1 MTDNST
7 PPSDDQTDT
16 TASLGLSISSNSAIL
31 GVFALLCT
39 AIIAGTYLGTE
50 DNIIE
55 QQRQAQLKAL
65 YQIVP
70 REQHDNNLL
79 QDNIPFESEAL
90 GHRKSQTL
98 FLARKA
104 QLGKQQPLTVIY
116 PVTARDGYSGDID
129 FIIGINIADSSIAGV
144 RVINHKE
151 TPGLGDKVDLRKSD
165 WVLDFNGHRL
175 GDPDSEG
182 WSVKKDGGIFD
193 GFTGATITPRAVIV
207 AIANALRYHH
217 NNIDSLLQQFDEQLK
232 QPNVIKQQH

>member
-50 DNIIE
+50 DTIIE

-182 WSVKKDGGIFD
+182 WAVKKDGGIFD

-232 QPNVIKQQH
+232 QSNVIKQQH